1 MNNSKG
7 NEMISRFCKY
17 SIAAALMF
25 LSQATQNASNAEDA
39 EEKKLNIY
47 NWSDYITKE
56 TLESFEKETGIKIQY
71 DVYDSNQMLESKLMA
86 GKTGY
91 DIVVPTASPFMVREI
106 NLKLVQK
113 LDKSKLKNY
122 KNLDPVI
129 MQRLAAQDP
138 GNEYGIPWMRGTV
151 GIGYNTKKI
160 KEIMPDA
167 PIDSLKILF
176 DPKIAKKFKSCGIGM
191 LDSAIDILPNALV
204 YAGLDPNSQKP
215 EDLEKA
221 KEIMMTIRPLVRQF
235 HSSKYIDDLAN
246 GELCLVLGFSGD
258 IMQASN
264 RAKEA
269 KRGIEISYVAP
280 VEGAQ
285 IWVDT
290 MVITAD
296 AKHPDNAH
304 KFLDYIM
311 RPEVAAANTD
321 FIGYANANKV
331 ATPLVKEEIR
341 NDKQIYPTEDMIKK
355 MYTLAPTSQS
365 YDRMR
370 TRAWTS
376 ILSGN

>member
-1 MNNSKG
+1 
-7 NEMISRFCKY
+7 MILKFYKY
-17 SIAAALMF
+17 IIIAALVFLSQSLLNISIAA
-25 LSQATQNASNAEDA
+25 DA

-56 TLESFEKETGIKIQY
+56 TLANFEKETGIKIQY

-91 DIVVPTASPFMVREI
+91 DIVVPTASPFMVRDI
-106 NLKLVQK
+106 KLKLVQK
-113 LDKSKLKNY
+113 LDKAKLQNY

-129 MQRLAAQDP
+129 MQRLAVQDP
-138 GNEYGIPWMRGTV
+138 GNEFGIPWMRGTV
-151 GIGYNTKKI
+151 GIGYNSKKI

-167 PIDSLKILF
+167 PTDSLKILF
-176 DPKIAKKFKSCGIGM
+176 DPEIAAKFKDCGIGM

-204 YAGLDPNSQKP
+204 YAGIDPNSQKP
-215 EDLEKA
+215 EDLAKA
-221 KEIMMTIRPLVRQF
+221 KEIMMAVRPLVRQF

-246 GELCLVLGFSGD
+246 GELCLVLGYSGD
-258 IMQASN
+258 IMQAAN

-269 KRGIEISYVAP
+269 GKGVEISYEAP
-280 VEGAQ
+280 KEGAQ

-296 AKHPDNAH
+296 ARHPGNAH
-304 KFLDYIM
+304 KFFDYIM
-311 RPEVAAANTD
+311 RPDVIAANTN
-321 FIGYANANKV
+321 FIGYANANK
-331 ATPLVKEEIR
+331 AANSLVKDDIR
-341 NDKQIYPTEDMIKK
+341 NNKQIYPTEEMMGK
-355 MYTLAPTSQS
+355 MYTLSPTSQS
-365 YDRMR
+365 YDRLR